1 MLQNKSILL
10 LAFALCALTRI
21 GAGGADDQLAR
32 GFQNPPDSA
41 KPHTWWH
48 WCNDNITKEGI
59 TADLEAMKR
68 VGVGGAQIFNVDV
81 GVPAGPVKFM
91 TPQWR
96 EMMKHAVKEA
106 DQLGIELCLHNCGGW
121 SSSGGPWVQ
130 PQHAML
136 MVTTSETRVK
146 GPTRF
151 DDVLPQPPTRRG
163 FYRDIAV
170 LAFRTPQGNL
180 RIENLQGKAAYQRA
194 DNIQPSGRA
203 TAPPE
208 SVVRRDGMVD
218 LTSRMEMSGRLGW
231 DVPAGDWTILR
242 IGYTPVGRTNHPAT
256 PEARGLEVDKLSR
269 EALDAFWAGM
279 MKTVLEDIGP
289 LAGKSLN
296 NALVDSY
303 EVGSQ
308 NWTPRFREEFQKRR
322 GYDLLPYLPVFT
334 GRVVDSPEISERFL
348 WDVRRTVADLF
359 ADNYFGYF
367 GELCHKHGLLFSTEP
382 YGNGAFED
390 LTCGGRADI
399 PMGEFWIGGGAR
411 ESCKLAASVA
421 HVYGR
426 KIVGAESFTATPEQG
441 RWQQDPFS
449 MKALGDLIYC
459 MGVNRF
465 IFHRYAHQPWRNVYP
480 GMTMGQW
487 GFHFERTNTWWEQG
501 AAWLKYLARCQYLL
515 QQGLFVADALY
526 FVGEHAPVS
535 MPLHPELKA
544 KGYDYDGCSA
554 EVIMRLS
561 VKSGRLVL
569 PDGMSYRVLVLPNS
583 EFMTPQL
590 LRKIRELVQAGA
602 TVIGPKPKK
611 SPSLNGYP
619 KCDEEVK
626 QLADEVWG
634 KGKVIEGK
642 SVEDVLAAMG
652 VKPDFEYTPKSAKLE
667 FIHRVVGDTD
677 IYFVSNQRAR
687 VEEVDVTFRVSGK
700 VPELWHPDTGK
711 MEKAPVWV
719 EKDGRITIPL
729 RFEPAG
735 SVFVVF
741 RKSAGGTGVPSTSLR
756 ASPASPHFV
765 AVTHAGAQQPK
776 PSAPKLEIRRAI
788 YEAIDGAGSADVT
801 ERVKALV
808 KDGTLSLNAN
818 NQALGGDPTPLHL
831 KRLRVEY
838 LLDGKPHMVIV
849 NENEDLEL
857 PPPAE
862 RSEFPAYE
870 LSLTADGKAELK
882 AWQPGVYE
890 FKTAAGKTRKVEVN
904 NVAKPLE
911 ITGTWELRFP
921 QNWGA
926 PPKVTLDKLI
936 SWTEHSDPGVRYFS
950 GTATYTKEF
959 DIPKEMLHPRR
970 AIYLDLGRVK
980 NLCEVTV
987 NGKDFGVLWKP
998 PFRVDVTGV
1007 ARAGKNRLE
1016 VRVTNLWVNRLIGD
1030 EQFPDDCEWQGK
1042 RLKQFPQ
1049 WFLEGKPRP
1058 SSQRLTFTT
1067 WKHWTKDSPLL
1078 ESGLLGPVTV
1088 RAVERVAVQP

>member
-1 MLQNKSILL
+1 MLRHKSIFLL
-10 LAFALCALTRI
+10 TLALCALSGI
-21 GAGGADDQLAR
+21 GMGAKEDELAK

-81 GVPAGPVKFM
+81 GVPAGAVKFM

-96 EMMKHAVKEA
+96 EMMKHAVREA
-106 DQLGIELCLHNCGGW
+106 DRLGIELCLHNCGGW
-121 SSSGGPWVQ
+121 SSSGGPWVE

-151 DDVLPQPPTRRG
+151 SDVLPQPPTRRS
-163 FYRDIAV
+163 FYRDIAT

-180 RIENLQGKAAYQRA
+180 RLENVQGKAAYQRA
-194 DNIQPSGRA
+194 DNIQPLGSA

-208 SVVRRDGMVD
+208 SVIQREGIID
-218 LTSRMEMSGRLGW
+218 LTSRLEMSGRLTW
-231 DVPAGDWTILR
+231 DVPAGEWTILR
-242 IGYTPVGRTNHPAT
+242 IGYTPTGKDNHPAT

-269 EALDAFWAGM
+269 EALDAFWGGM
-279 MKTVLEDIGP
+279 MATVIRDVGP

-308 NWTPRFREEFQKRR
+308 NWTPRFREEFQRRR

-348 WDVRRTVADLF
+348 WDVRRTIADLF

-367 GELCHKHGLLFSTEP
+367 AELCHKNNLKFSTEP

-390 LTCGGRADI
+390 ITCGGRADI

-411 ESCKLAASVA
+411 ESCKLAASIA

-441 RWQQDPFS
+441 RWQQDPYA

-465 IFHRYAHQPWRNVYP
+465 IFHRYAHQPWMNVYP

-515 QQGLFVADALY
+515 QQGLFVGDVLY
-526 FVGEHAPVS
+526 FVGEHAPIS

-544 KGYDYDGCSA
+544 NGYDYDGCSA
-554 EVIMRLS
+554 EVIMRLT
-561 VKSGRLVL
+561 VKNGRLML
-569 PDGMSYRVLVLPNS
+569 PDGMSYRALVLPNS

-611 SPSLNGYP
+611 SPSLSDYP
-619 KCDEEVK
+619 KCDEEV
-626 QLADEVWG
+626 QRLAEEVWG
-634 KGKVIEGK
+634 KGKVIESK
-642 SVEDVLAAMG
+642 SVEEVLAQRG
-652 VKPDFEYTPKSAKLE
+652 VKPDFEYSPKSAKLE

-687 VEEVDVTFRVSGK
+687 VETVDATFRVSGK
-700 VPELWHPDTGK
+700 APELWHPDTGK
-711 MEKAPVWV
+711 IEKAPVWT
-719 EKDGRITIPL
+719 EKQGRVTVPL

-741 RKSAGGTGVPSTSLR
+741 RKSAAGAGVS
-756 ASPASPHFV
+756 ASPHFV
-765 AVTHAGAQQPK
+765 AVSYAGAQSPNA
-776 PSAPKLEIRRAI
+776 SAPKLEIRRAI

-801 ERVKALV
+801 ERVKAMV

-818 NQALGGDPTPLHL
+818 NQTLGGDPTPLHL

-838 LLDGKPHMVIV
+838 LLDGKPHTVIV
-849 NENEDLEL
+849 NENEDLEI
-857 PPPAE
+857 PPAPGKS
-862 RSEFPAYE
+862 SEFPVYE
-870 LSLTADGKAELK
+870 LTLTADGKAELK

-890 FKTAAGKTRKVEVN
+890 FKTASGKTRKVEVQN
-904 NVAKPLE
+904 GAKPLA
-911 ITGTWELRFP
+911 ISGSWELRFP
-921 QNWGA
+921 PNWGA

-959 DIPKEMLHPRR
+959 DIPKEMLSPRR

-980 NLCEVTV
+980 NLCEVKL

-1007 ARAGKNRLE
+1007 ARAGKNHLE

-1042 RLKQFPQ
+1042 RLRQFPQ

-1058 SSQRLTFTT
+1058 SKERLTFTT

-1088 RAVERVAVQP
+1088 RAVERVNVQP